1 MSEKTLVVIPA
12 LNAERSIGA
21 VVRDCK
27 ALQSGAQS
35 LGGAGQY
42 TGESAGPPLLVH
54 EVLVVDDGSGDR
66 TAEIAR
72 ESGAVVVSHPLN
84 HGKGAALKT
93 GFAYAVQNGFDAVI
107 TLDADG
113 QHLPREIP
121 KFLAARAEAGADL
134 IIGGRAH
141 LFGQMLPRRRF
152 ANRFSAWS
160 IAFASKTPVTDSQSG
175 FRLYSAHLLRA
186 VRLRSD
192 GFDMESEVIVYAGCR
207 GFKVITIPIDLGFV
221 DGQSTSHYK
230 PLADSLRIAWTV
242 ARARWFW
249 K

>member
-1 MSEKTLVVIPA
+1 MIEKTLVVIPA

-27 ALQSGAQS
+27 SLQRGADAPQ
-35 LGGAGQY
+35 
-42 TGESAGPPLLVH
+42 VID
-54 EVLVVDDGSGDR
+54 EVLVIDDGSADR

-72 ESGAVVVSHPLN
+72 EAGAVVVNHPLN
-84 HGKGAALKT
+84 RGKGAALKT
-93 GFAYAVQNGFDAVI
+93 GFAYAVEHGFDAII

-113 QHLPREIP
+113 QHLPGEIP
-121 KFLAARAEAGADL
+121 KFLAARADTGADL

-141 LFGQMLPRRRF
+141 LFGEMLPRRRF

-160 IAFASKTPVTDSQSG
+160 IALASKTSVTDSQSG
-175 FRLYSAHLLRA
+175 YRLYSAHLLRA

-192 GFDMESEVIVYAGCR
+192 GFDMESEVIVRAGRR
-207 GFKVITIPIDLGFV
+207 GFKVMTIPIDLGFV

-242 ARARWFW
+242 FRASYFW
-249 K
+249 R